1 MKAFNLLI
9 ILILVFA
16 MSSCTFSF
24 DIPRVRKGET
34 QIFEINE
41 EPFSDA
47 EVASINIEMGAG
59 SLDISGGSEKLMEG
73 TITYNI
79 VTWEP
84 QLIRKDDS
92 ITIKQNRDAA
102 AVDEYRHEWDLK
114 LGATP
119 IELDLGAGA
128 YEGNL
133 DLGGL
138 AITRLSI
145 ADGAS
150 KSKVSFSEP
159 NAVEMDKFT
168 YQTGASTVELNGLG
182 NARADRLEFNCGAG
196 SYKFDFTGVNTNDIT
211 VDIEGGISDVTI
223 IIPENA
229 RVQISVDSELSNT
242 DLTGTWTVE
251 NNIYQA
257 GTTGSLISIR
267 VNLALGN
274 LKLVHE

>member
-1 MKAFNLLI
+1 MKKINLI
-9 ILILVFA
+9 TFLILVVA
-16 MSSCTFSF
+16 MTSCTFSL
-24 DIPRVRKGET
+24 DIPQRRTGET

-41 EPFSDA
+41 EPFTDA

-59 SLDISGGSEKLMEG
+59 RLDISGGSEKLMEG

-84 QLIRKDDS
+84 ELIREDDS
-92 ITIKQNRDAA
+92 ITLKQNRDAVA
-102 AVDEYRHEWDLK
+102 ADEYRNEWDLK

-119 IELDLGAGA
+119 IELDLSAGA

-133 DLGGL
+133 ELGGL
-138 AITRLSI
+138 AITRLSV

-168 YQTGASTVELNGLG
+168 YQTGASNVELYGLG
-182 NARADRLEFNCGAG
+182 NIRADQLEFNCGAG

-229 RVQISVDSELSNT
+229 RVQIIVESELSNT

-251 NNIYQA
+251 NNIYEA

-274 LKLVHE
+274 LKLIHE